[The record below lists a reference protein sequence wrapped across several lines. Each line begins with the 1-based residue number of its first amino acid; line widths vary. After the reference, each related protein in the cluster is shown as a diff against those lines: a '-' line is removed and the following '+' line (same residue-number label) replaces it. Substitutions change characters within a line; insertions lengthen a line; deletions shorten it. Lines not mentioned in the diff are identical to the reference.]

1 MAQCFVSNSDSSDFP
16 IENLP
21 YGVFSKGDSPRVG
34 VRIGDFVLDCAILEH
49 EGVLD
54 LNGASP
60 LFNQPTLNAFAATPK
75 ALQRSVRAQLQ
86 TLLAVDNDTLQGN
99 AQLLSRALLPVA
111 EVAMHLP
118 FAIGGYTDFYAGI
131 HHATNVG
138 ALFRGREN
146 ALMPNWKHLP
156 VAYNGRASTVYVS
169 GTAVKRPSGLVKK
182 PDEDV
187 PRFKPSARL
196 DYELEMG
203 IFVAAGNP
211 DASPIPVDN
220 ALEHIFGL
228 VILNDWS
235 ARDIQ
240 AFEYVPLGPFL
251 AKSFATSISPWVVP
265 IEAIIPFMAPMAA
278 QDPVPADYLQQADR
292 QIPDIKLRVEIQP
305 KGADERT
312 VLGDTNYK
320 ELYWNMEQMLAH
332 HTINHCVMQTG
343 DLYGTGTIS
352 GEARSAFGSL
362 LEISENGKLAI
373 TLNGGGERT
382 FIEDGDT
389 IIMSGYCEGNG
400 VRIGF
405 GEVRGTV
412 LPADA

>member
-1 MAQCFVSNSDSSDFP
+1 M
-16 IENLP
+16 
-21 YGVFSKGDSPRVG
+21 
-34 VRIGDFVLDCAILEH
+34 
-49 EGVLD
+49 
-54 LNGASP
+54 
-60 LFNQPTLNAFAATPK
+60 
-75 ALQRSVRAQLQ
+75 
-86 TLLAVDNDTLQGN
+86 
-99 AQLLSRALLPVA
+99 
-111 EVAMHLP
+111 
-118 FAIGGYTDFYAGI
+118 
-131 HHATNVG
+131 
-138 ALFRGREN
+138 
-146 ALMPNWKHLP
+146 
-156 VAYNGRASTVYVS
+156 
-169 GTAVKRPSGLVKK
+169 
-182 PDEDV
+182 
-187 PRFKPSARL
+187 
-196 DYELEMG
+196 
-203 IFVAAGNP
+203 
-211 DASPIPVDN
+211 
-220 ALEHIFGL
+220 
-228 VILNDWS
+228 
-235 ARDIQ
+235 
-240 AFEYVPLGPFL
+240 
-251 AKSFATSISPWVVP
+251 
-265 IEAIIPFMAPMAA
+265 
-278 QDPVPADYLQQADR
+278 
-292 QIPDIKLRVEIQP
+292 EIQP